1 MLRKSEN
8 FLIDFFN
15 LTTRGGDGKNNKS
28 AGKGK
33 KSVFRLCPD
42 QYFSVLIYI
51 CLEHGDSHVYFNMS
65 GSWMYIHVSFSKIVL
80 LLIWAALRIQL
91 MHFVYNKKKVRNV
104 KLAKKQTREPSV
116 K

>member
-65 GSWMYIHVSFSKIVL
+65 GSWLYIHVSFSKIVL

-91 MHFVYNKKKVRNV
+91 MHFVYNKKKSGMLNWPKNR
-104 KLAKKQTREPSV
+104 LESPR
-116 K
+116 